1 MDTDPDNIVEK
12 DINLVMSQCNVSRE
26 KAQETLLKNNGDI
39 VQSIIDVM
47 NAV

>member
-1 MDTDPDNIVEK
+1 MDVDPENIVDK

-26 KAQETLLKNNGDI
+26 NARETLLKNNGDI
-39 VQSIIDVM
+39 IQSIIEVM